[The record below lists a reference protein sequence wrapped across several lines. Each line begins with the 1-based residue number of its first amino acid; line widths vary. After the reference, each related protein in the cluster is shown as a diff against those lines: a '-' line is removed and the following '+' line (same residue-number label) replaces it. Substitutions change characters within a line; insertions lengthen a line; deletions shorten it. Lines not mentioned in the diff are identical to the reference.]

1 MKLASLFAFVP
12 WIVSAEAG
20 PVQVIGSDSMVV
32 LAAEWAEAHRK
43 PVEVSG
49 GGSGI
54 GVAALLNGS
63 ADIATVAR
71 PLEQGES
78 EALTKQFGAAPVV
91 TKVVHEALAVFVHK
105 DNPVSRMTFDEL
117 RGIYGTGGKIDNWS
131 QLGGAI
137 ASQIAP
143 LGRHSNSGAYFYFR
157 ETVLGKRAEF
167 KEGIREFSGSPDTVK
182 LIATTPT
189 AIGFAPPRY
198 QRDGV
203 KPLALS
209 SAPER
214 EPVLPT
220 TKTIRDGSY
229 PISRPLYFVSS
240 PKASAE
246 TKKFIEFVLSKEGQS
261 VAAKQGYTALGD

>member
-105 DNPVSRMTFDEL
+105 DNPVSKMTFDEL

-157 ETVLGKRAEF
+157 ETVFGKRAEF
-167 KEGIREFSGSPDTVK
+167 KMGIRGVSGYGDTVK
-182 LIATTPT
+182 LIAATPT
-189 AIGFAPPRY
+189 AIGFAPLPY
-198 QRDGV
+198 QHDGV
-203 KPLALS
+203 KPLALC
-209 SAPER
+209 SAPDR
-214 EPVLPT
+214 EAVMPT
-220 TKTIRDGSY
+220 DKSIRDGTY

-246 TKKFIEFVLSKEGQS
+246 TKTFIEFVLSKDGRA